1 MLCLIAPGGLGLAT
15 GNAEIPCLFFT
26 TALLLSVLCW
36 HNWGVTGAC
45 GVAAVLTKPNALY
58 MVPVLLVY
66 LAWAVRCGD
75 KDLRRHSTIG
85 ITAILATWFL
95 WMGIVGWQ
103 TGQLDAYWAS
113 RELSRSYAPGNA
125 WAFFQEML
133 SAFIYTGDI
142 REMVRFTTALVIPVV
157 NMVILGLAPF
167 RRERDRYAMAVGNLA
182 MLVIGLYMGN
192 PNKIIVYSTTLPG
205 HFAAHMMLIQS
216 LATQL
221 RVRPGVGSLSALA
234 LYGLYCAALLVVY
247 VLGTPLAWYY

>member
-1 MLCLIAPGGLGLAT
+1 
-15 GNAEIPCLFFT
+15 
-26 TALLLSVLCW
+26 
-36 HNWGVTGAC
+36 
-45 GVAAVLTKPNALY
+45 
-58 MVPVLLVY
+58 
-66 LAWAVRCGD
+66 
-75 KDLRRHSTIG
+75 
-85 ITAILATWFL
+85 
-95 WMGIVGWQ
+95 
-103 TGQLDAYWAS
+103 
-113 RELSRSYAPGNA
+113 
-125 WAFFQEML
+125 
-133 SAFIYTGDI
+133 
-142 REMVRFTTALVIPVV
+142 
-157 NMVILGLAPF
+157 MVILGLAPF